1 MKKDIDN
8 RMRRIA
14 VFTLI
19 TALVKLKAH
28 PEMLE
33 ESVEDL
39 TTLLLSGSVMAMN
52 SDKYE
57 PYPFDVGTE
66 WVEMYKSVED
76 SMERHFPEL
85 FSKIIIS

>member
-8 RMRRIA
+8 RMRRIT

-19 TALVKLKAH
+19 TAILKLKAV
-28 PEMLE
+28 PEMLD

-39 TTLLLSGSVMAMN
+39 TTLLLSGAIMAVH

-57 PYPFDVGTE
+57 PYPFDQGME
-66 WVEMYKSVED
+66 WVDMFKSVED
-76 SMERHFPEL
+76 SLEKNFPEV